1 MEKRISFDFTPE
13 DLIQMF
19 GEVVR
24 KELANFKESLKP
36 EYCTRADIC
45 RDFHVT
51 LTTVNRW
58 DAQGLLKPLKMGG
71 RIYYLREEV
80 EKAAKEQELIKKA
93 RRRAKNED

>member
-36 EYCTRADIC
+36 EYYTRADIC

-58 DAQGLLKPLKMGG
+58 SAMGVLNPVKMGH
-71 RIYYLREEV
+71 RVYYLREDV
-80 EKAAKEQELIKKA
+80 EKAAMEHGLLKKA
-93 RRRAKNED
+93 KRRAKNED

>member
-36 EYCTRADIC
+36 EYYTRADIC

-58 DAQGLLKPLKMGG
+58 SAMGVLNPVKFGNRVYYLSEDVDIAAMEHGLLK
-71 RIYYLREEV
+71 
-80 EKAAKEQELIKKA
+80 
-93 RRRAKNED
+93 